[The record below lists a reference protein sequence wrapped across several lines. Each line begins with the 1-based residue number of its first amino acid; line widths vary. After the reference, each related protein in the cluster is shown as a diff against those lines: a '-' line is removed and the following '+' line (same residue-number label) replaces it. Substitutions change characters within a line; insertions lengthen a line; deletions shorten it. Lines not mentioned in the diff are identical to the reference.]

1 MVLSEFTSNNY
12 LLKHFNQLKRYHTN
26 VFRDKKTAFEIPD
39 RFQITSRLLWYCA
52 QKMPYPE
59 FYQAWH
65 AEPTVHPEVADYTA
79 VGYSSIAQS
88 LNQQLILD
96 RLPQEVQPTT
106 QTYPLFINIATLA
119 GVTDTSAIAQEFC
132 NKIYTVAFPD
142 NTHIPEVNN
151 AAQLKRWVPKIRQQ
165 LAKSDL
171 ALIITGCKPE
181 QNLVNFCHQISDV
194 FHIAWIT
201 DEPVSPPWRGFLP
214 HQQNLSDVIQ
224 TWMDEIG

>member
-1 MVLSEFTSNNY
+1 MLPEILSI
-12 LLKHFNQLKRYHTN
+12 LHK
-26 VFRDKKTAFEIPD
+26 VIPIQSQD
-39 RFQITSRLLWYCA
+39 GKILWYCA

-88 LNQQLILD
+88 LNQQVILD
-96 RLPQEVQPTT
+96 RLPQELQPTSE
-106 QTYPLFINIATLA
+106 TYPLCINIATLA
-119 GVTDTSAIAQEFC
+119 GVTDTSTIAQEFC

-142 NTHIPEVNN
+142 HTHIPEVNN

-165 LAKSDL
+165 LAKPNL
-171 ALIITGCKPE
+171 VLIITGCKQE
-181 QNLVNFCHQISDV
+181 QNLVNFCHQISDA